1 MTNED
6 IAEIRH
12 IRQELTL
19 TNHEVA
25 LSLARRAG
33 KLAIL
38 AEVAEDLEAEA
49 GRLRRLSAG
58 KTA

>member
-6 IAEIRH
+6 IAEIDH

-25 LSLARRAG
+25 LSLAKRAG
-33 KLAIL
+33 KLAVL
-38 AEVAEDLEAEA
+38 ADVAKDLETEA
-49 GRLRRLSAG
+49 GRLRRLSEG
-58 KTA
+58 KTY